1 MLDQE
6 PHARGPWLL
15 RVRGADRVQRVRA
28 VSALVICY
36 GTIAVGVL
44 VAPLLVLIPG
54 AGMAVS
60 AVVLVTMLLFVG
72 VAALIR
78 SGRTSLGLA
87 LFFVLFLASFAVSIL
102 VLRDARLTAIYATAP
117 VVVAGVT
124 LPRRGV
130 AAVTAAALAIGIG
143 GTLLFP
149 LSGGSPIRTSEVVIA
164 TVAVAA
170 VDVVAA
176 LLGLWGQRQE
186 TLRADRSAREATE
199 LASRLALANAELERR
214 VDERTEALQRALS
227 QQETLVAELADLSL
241 RDPLTGLYNRRHVE
255 QEVPRLLA
263 AAERYGTAVS
273 LALADLDHFKR
284 INDLWSY
291 STGDDVLLR
300 FTEILR
306 ETSRA
311 TDLVARYGGEEFLL
325 VMPQTTA
332 EQAAV
337 VCERLRR
344 AVEAHRWD
352 DVAPDLRLTVSVG
365 VADADGRSSLIALT
379 AAADRAV
386 HDAKRAGRNRVE
398 VAPPDQQSEAVQA
411 LEA

>member
-1 MLDQE
+1 MTGEQ
-6 PHARGPWLL
+6 PQGRAPWLL
-15 RVRGADRVQRVRA
+15 RVHGADRVQRVRA
-28 VSALVICY
+28 VNALVICY
-36 GTIAVGVL
+36 GTTVVAL
-44 VAPLLVLIPG
+44 LSAPLLALIPG
-54 AGMAVS
+54 AGLAVS
-60 AVVLVTMLLFVG
+60 AIVVVTALLFLG
-72 VAALIR
+72 VIALIR
-78 SGRTSLGLA
+78 SGRVTLGLTI
-87 LFFVLFLASFAVSIL
+87 FFVVFLASFAVSIV
-102 VLRDARLTAIYATAP
+102 VLRDARLTALYATAP

-130 AAVTAAALAIGIG
+130 AAVTAAALVIGIG

-149 LSGGSPIRTSEVVIA
+149 ISDGSPIQSFEVVIA
-164 TVAVAA
+164 AVAIAA

-176 LLGLWGQRQE
+176 LLGMWGQKQE
-186 TLRADRSAREATE
+186 TLRADRSAREATD
-199 LASRLALANAELERR
+199 LAGRLALINAELERR
-214 VDERTEALQRALS
+214 VEERTEALQRALS

-255 QEVPRLLA
+255 QEVPRLMA
-263 AAERYGTAVS
+263 AAERYGTPIS

-291 STGDDVLLR
+291 STGDEVLLR

-306 ETSRA
+306 ETSRG

-325 VMPQTTA
+325 VMPQTTG

-352 DVAPDLRLTVSVG
+352 DIAPDLRLTVSVG
-365 VADADGRSSLIALT
+365 VADAEGRTTLQALT

-386 HDAKRAGRNRVE
+386 HAAKRGGRNRVE
-398 VAPPDQQSEAVQA
+398 VAPSEPVTA

>member
-1 MLDQE
+1 MTGEQ
-6 PHARGPWLL
+6 PQGRAPWLL
-15 RVRGADRVQRVRA
+15 RVHGADRVQRVRA
-28 VSALVICY
+28 VNALVICY
-36 GTIAVGVL
+36 GTTVVAL
-44 VAPLLVLIPG
+44 LSAPLLALIPG
-54 AGMAVS
+54 AGLAVS
-60 AVVLVTMLLFVG
+60 AIVVVTALLFVG
-72 VAALIR
+72 IIALIR
-78 SGRTSLGLA
+78 SGRVTLGLA
-87 LFFVLFLASFAVSIL
+87 LFFVVFLASFAVSIV
-102 VLRDARLTAIYATAP
+102 VLRDARLTALYATAP

-130 AAVTAAALAIGIG
+130 AAVTAAALVIGIG

-149 LSGGSPIRTSEVVIA
+149 ISGGSPIQSFEVIIA
-164 TVAVAA
+164 AVAIAA

-176 LLGLWGQRQE
+176 LLGMWGQRQE
-186 TLRADRSAREATE
+186 TRRADRSAREATD
-199 LASRLALANAELERR
+199 LAGRLALINAELERR
-214 VDERTEALQRALS
+214 VEERTEALQRALS

-263 AAERYGTAVS
+263 AAERYGTPIS

-306 ETSRA
+306 ETSRG
-311 TDLVARYGGEEFLL
+311 TDLVARYGGEEFLV
-325 VMPQTTA
+325 VMPQTTG

-344 AVEAHRWD
+344 AVESHDWND
-352 DVAPDLRLTVSVG
+352 IAPDLRLTVSVG
-365 VADADGRSSLIALT
+365 VADAEGRRTLQSLT

-386 HDAKRAGRNRVE
+386 HTAKRGGRNRVE
-398 VAPPDQQSEAVQA
+398 TAPPEPQQAPADA

>member
-1 MLDQE
+1 MSEGQ
-6 PHARGPWLL
+6 PQGRVPWLL
-15 RVRGADRVQRVRA
+15 RVHGADRVQRVRA
-28 VSALVICY
+28 VNALVICY
-36 GTIAVGVL
+36 GTTAVAL
-44 VAPLLVLIPG
+44 LSAPLLALIPG
-54 AGMAVS
+54 AGLAVS
-60 AVVLVTMLLFVG
+60 GVVLVTALLFLG
-72 VAALIR
+72 VIALIR
-78 SGRTSLGLA
+78 SGRVTLGLTI
-87 LFFVLFLASFAVSIL
+87 FFVVFLASFAVSIV
-102 VLRDARLTAIYATAP
+102 VLRDARLTALYATAP

-130 AAVTAAALAIGIG
+130 AAVTAAALVIGIG

-149 LSGGSPIRTSEVVIA
+149 ISDGSPIQSFEVVIA
-164 TVAVAA
+164 AVAIAA

-176 LLGLWGQRQE
+176 LLGMWGQKQE
-186 TLRADRSAREATE
+186 TLRADRSAREATD
-199 LASRLALANAELERR
+199 LAGRLALINAELERR
-214 VDERTEALQRALS
+214 VEERTEALQRALS

-255 QEVPRLLA
+255 QEVPRLMA
-263 AAERYGTAVS
+263 AAERYGTPIS

-291 STGDDVLLR
+291 STGDEVLLR

-306 ETSRA
+306 ETSRG

-325 VMPQTTA
+325 VMPQTTG

-352 DVAPDLRLTVSVG
+352 DIAPDLRLTVSVG
-365 VADADGRSSLIALT
+365 VADAEGRTTLQALT

-386 HDAKRAGRNRVE
+386 HAAKRGGRNRVE
-398 VAPPDQQSEAVQA
+398 VAPSEPVTA

>member
-1 MLDQE
+1 MLAEELQGQ
-6 PHARGPWLL
+6 APWLL

-28 VSALVICY
+28 VNALVICY
-36 GTIAVGVL
+36 GTTAL
-44 VAPLLVLIPG
+44 ALLAAPLLALIPG
-54 AGMAVS
+54 AGLAVS
-60 AVVLVTMLLFVG
+60 GVVVVTALLFLG
-72 VAALIR
+72 IIALIR
-78 SGRTSLGLA
+78 SGRVSLGLT
-87 LFFVLFLASFAVSIL
+87 LFFVVFLASFAVSIL
-102 VLRDARLTAIYATAP
+102 VLRDARLTALYATAP

-130 AAVTAAALAIGIG
+130 AAVTAAALVIGIG

-149 LSGGSPIRTSEVVIA
+149 ISDGSPIQSFEVILA
-164 TVAVAA
+164 TVAIAA

-176 LLGLWGQRQE
+176 LLGMWGQRQE
-186 TLRADRSAREATE
+186 TLRADRSAREAND
-199 LASRLALANAELERR
+199 LAGRLALINAELERR

-263 AAERYGTAVS
+263 AAERYGTPLA

-291 STGDDVLLR
+291 STGDEVLLR
-300 FTEILR
+300 FTELLR
-306 ETSRA
+306 ETSRG

-332 EQAAV
+332 EQARV

-344 AVEAHRWD
+344 AVEAHGWD
-352 DVAPDLRLTVSVG
+352 DVAPDLHLTVSVG
-365 VADADGRSSLIALT
+365 VAGADGRSSLLALT

-398 VAPPDQQSEAVQA
+398 VAPDDVPPEAVEA
-411 LEA
+411 LEE